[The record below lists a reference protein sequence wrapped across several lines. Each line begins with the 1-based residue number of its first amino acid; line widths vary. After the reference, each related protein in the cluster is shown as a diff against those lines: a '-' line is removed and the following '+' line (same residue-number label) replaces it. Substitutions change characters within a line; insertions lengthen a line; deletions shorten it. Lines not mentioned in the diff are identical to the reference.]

1 MVAAGRTWH
10 YASHELHDRQRQ
22 RTEETTM
29 KAAFD
34 TRDLAEHTRY
44 LQSYALRKV
53 NDRDLAED
61 LVQDTLLAALN
72 SGSQFEGRSSVR
84 TWLTGILKHKII
96 DTFRERL
103 RAPLSLDEMT
113 ESGDTYIDS
122 SVAAQSD
129 HFDFGGDPEKQLEY
143 KRFWEAF
150 QRELGRMPA
159 RSARAFVLSEFT
171 DSNTDQV
178 CKQLGISSGA
188 LWVMRCRTRNSL
200 RSALAPAFN
209 A

>member
-1 MVAAGRTWH
+1 
-10 YASHELHDRQRQ
+10 
-22 RTEETTM
+22 M

-34 TRDLAEHTRY
+34 TRALAEHTRY

-53 NDRDLAED
+53 SDRDLAQD

-72 SGSQFEGRSSVR
+72 SATRFEGRSSMR
-84 TWLTGILKHKII
+84 TWLTGILKHKIV
-96 DTFRERL
+96 DTFRERQ

-113 ESGDTYIDS
+113 ESGDTFIDS
-122 SVAAQSD
+122 CVAAQAE
-129 HFDFGGDPEKQLEY
+129 HFDFGGDPEKQLEH

-159 RSARAFVLSEFT
+159 RSASAFVLSEFT
-171 DSNTDQV
+171 DSSTDQI
-178 CKQLGISSGA
+178 CNQLGISSGT
-188 LWVMRCRTRNSL
+188 LWVMRCRTRNNL
-200 RSALAPAFN
+200 RNSLAPAVN